1 MTNNTFIGSASKDNT
16 LLLLPWIGN
25 LKKLIYD
32 DFMRDTGW
40 NEINQLRH
48 PVVKKNQLRHPL
60 TSQGHPYSVHM
71 PYPRRTEVQPNCMHC
86 ILCSI
91 ESNRCIVTSHIQLNL

>member
-1 MTNNTFIGSASKDNT
+1 MTKREKNMTNNTFIGSASKDNT

-32 DFMRDTGW
+32 AFMRDTGW

-48 PVVKKNQLRHPL
+48 PL
-60 TSQGHPYSVHM
+60 TSEGHPYSVHM
-71 PYPRRTEVQPNCMHC
+71 PYLRRTEVQPN
-86 ILCSI
+86 
-91 ESNRCIVTSHIQLNL
+91 